1 MMVEL
6 DWIEEMENLGAGDEI
21 YVGLFDASAF
31 DGAKKHRVLIVGF
44 GPGYWL
50 VRNSHDPN

>member
-6 DWIEEMENLGAGDEI
+6 DWIEEMKNLGAGDEI